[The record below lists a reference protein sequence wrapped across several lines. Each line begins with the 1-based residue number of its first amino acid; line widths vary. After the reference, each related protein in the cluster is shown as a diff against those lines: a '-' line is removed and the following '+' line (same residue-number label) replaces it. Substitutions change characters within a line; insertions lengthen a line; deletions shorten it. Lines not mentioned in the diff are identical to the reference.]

1 MTKSSDRAKYSSGRY
16 DAFRVGNFLAFR
28 ALKRANIWT
37 TILIVFI
44 MMLTF
49 LNLVFVSGI
58 LSGLVEGS
66 SNAYRAQYSADLIL
80 SNLESKNFIE
90 DTAGV
95 EKTVRSF
102 PEVVALTSRMLAG
115 ATVEANYKTKTNMSD
130 NTESVATSVAGIDP
144 AEEDAVTRLSG
155 YVVAGSYLASDDV
168 NGILVGSNLL
178 ERYVRNVPGSDTLS
192 AVDVGDTIRLRVNGT
207 MREFVIRGV
216 VKSKISAVSQR
227 VYMNETILR
236 QLLGRSNKDANEI
249 AVLLQPGTDPA
260 YVKSGLQK
268 AGICSCAKIETW
280 QESQGQ
286 FFTDIGTT
294 FDILGTVIGAIGI
307 SVASITVFIVI
318 FINAVT
324 RRKYIGILQG
334 IGVSPSAITVSYVL
348 QSLFYAFV
356 GSAIG
361 SAILFGFLKPY
372 IDANPID
379 FPFSDGILVA
389 PVDLTLI
396 RIGIIIIVTIIAGYI
411 PARIIVGKNILDSIL
426 GR

>member
-1 MTKSSDRAKYSSGRY
+1 MQFKSPVWCS

-44 MMLTF
+44 MTLTF

-66 SNAYRAQYSADLIL
+66 SNAYRAQYSGDIIL

-90 DTAGV
+90 NTASV
-95 EKTVRSF
+95 EKTLRSF
-102 PEVVALTSRMLAG
+102 PEVLALTSRMLAG
-115 ATVEANYKTKTNMSD
+115 GTIEANYRTKTD
-130 NTESVATSVAGIDP
+130 VTENTESVSAGIAGINPED
-144 AEEDAVTRLSG
+144 EEGVTHLSNLII
-155 YVVAGSYLASDDV
+155 AGSYLERGDA
-168 NGILVGSNLL
+168 NGILIGSNLL
-178 ERYVRNVPGSDTLS
+178 ENYVRNVPGSDTLS
-192 AVDVGDTIRLRVNGT
+192 AVDVGDTVRIRINGT
-207 MREFVIRGV
+207 LREFTIRGV
-216 VKSKISAVSQR
+216 LKSKVGTVSQR
-227 VYMNETILR
+227 VYMNDTILR
-236 QLLGRSNKDANEI
+236 QILSRPNKDANEI
-249 AVLLQPGTDPA
+249 AALLRSGTDAA
-260 YVKSGLQK
+260 YIKSELQK
-268 AGICSCAKIETW
+268 TDICSCAKIETW

-294 FDILGTVIGAIGI
+294 FDILGGVIGAIGI

-334 IGVSPSAITVSYVL
+334 IGVCPSAITISYIL
-348 QSLFYAFV
+348 QSLFYAFA